1 MKQFQSG
8 LLVLLKLP
16 YIKNVNDDLV
26 CILYIFGNVL
36 QSLELPDIFEIFVKS
51 YIIRILFVL
60 LVITRP

>member
-26 CILYIFGNVL
+26 RILYIFGNVL